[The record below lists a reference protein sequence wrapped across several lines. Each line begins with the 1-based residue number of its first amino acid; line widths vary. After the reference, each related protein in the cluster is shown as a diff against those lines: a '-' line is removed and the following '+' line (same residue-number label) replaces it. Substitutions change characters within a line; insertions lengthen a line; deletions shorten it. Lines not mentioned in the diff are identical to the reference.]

1 MGSKYFI
8 DALNTGV
15 QEVAVAGGADAEVK
29 LTEGSNT
36 WNIKHNGTDSDL
48 ELLYNTEER
57 LSLAEDGSQLTL
69 TADTAAD
76 AMFTVAVDSGQDAS
90 VTLQDGSASW
100 SLYSNGAAEDF
111 ELRRGANARLSMSKG
126 GDQTTIDAGAGLD
139 VDLEL
144 ACDSGQDASLT
155 LQEGTNDWQITN
167 DGATGRLAVSY
178 NTSEAFAISDDLF
191 PVFPEYTVASL
202 PTGEAGGMIMVTDE
216 TGGYVPAFYDGT
228 NWRRVTDRAIVS

>member
-8 DALNTGV
+8 DALNTGA

-36 WNIKHNGTDSDL
+36 WNIKH
-48 ELLYNTEER
+48 
-57 LSLAEDGSQLTL
+57 
-69 TADTAAD
+69 
-76 AMFTVAVDSGQDAS
+76 
-90 VTLQDGSASW
+90 
-100 SLYSNGAAEDF
+100 
-111 ELRRGANARLSMSKG
+111 
-126 GDQTTIDAGAGLD
+126 
-139 VDLEL
+139 
-144 ACDSGQDASLT
+144 
-155 LQEGTNDWQITN
+155 